1 MAGKIKFLMTF
12 RARLML
18 LLTSF
23 LVLTIVTVVILDKWA
38 QKRAAEEV
46 ALQSE
51 EVKEAFN
58 LSFAD
63 FSKAVSL
70 AIKNLSTKTYI
81 YDQLAAGDVELPP
94 TVKNIIV
101 ADSRGLVIDSDVKD
115 LVNQTIYVPP
125 QPEGAGQ
132 GLDFDPIPIEA
143 PLELPGGRTK
153 AYNIPTE
160 TAKGLH
166 WIIIVMQQQAIM
178 NQIETSQIKLERKNH
193 ELSDYRLWATSSLL
207 LLALGIAVVIGWR
220 FTRPIEQLASAARR
234 VAAGSLDFRVRIK
247 RADEVGQLAHTFNEM
262 IAGLKSKRQLEEK
275 LNHSERSAVIGRL
288 TAAVAHEIRNPLNV
302 INLSIDHVST
312 KFPPADPN
320 DRLQFTRILSSVKD
334 EIARLKHLVSDLLN
348 YGRPAQLAVRIIDL
362 RELVQE
368 TMALIRP
375 QAEAQSVTLEVEE
388 DQSPVEVLG
397 DRERLKSCLS
407 NITINALQAMPGGG
421 CLIAQVHRHDGF
433 VEVNLRDN
441 GVGISQDAI
450 SKIFEPYFST
460 KQSGFGLGL
469 AVTKKIVEEHQGSI
483 EVTSEVNRG
492 TTFSLRIPAAED

>member
-1 MAGKIKFLMTF
+1 
-12 RARLML
+12 
-18 LLTSF
+18 
-23 LVLTIVTVVILDKWA
+23 
-38 QKRAAEEV
+38 
-46 ALQSE
+46 
-51 EVKEAFN
+51 
-58 LSFAD
+58 
-63 FSKAVSL
+63 
-70 AIKNLSTKTYI
+70 
-81 YDQLAAGDVELPP
+81 
-94 TVKNIIV
+94 
-101 ADSRGLVIDSDVKD
+101 
-115 LVNQTIYVPP
+115 
-125 QPEGAGQ
+125 
-132 GLDFDPIPIEA
+132 
-143 PLELPGGRTK
+143 
-153 AYNIPTE
+153 
-160 TAKGLH
+160 
-166 WIIIVMQQQAIM
+166 
-178 NQIETSQIKLERKNH
+178 
-193 ELSDYRLWATSSLL
+193 LSDYRLWATSGLL
-207 LLALGIAVVIGWR
+207 LLALAIAVVIGWR
-220 FTRPIEQLASAARR
+220 FTRPIKQLASAARR
-234 VAAGSLDFRVRIK
+234 VAAGSLDFKVKIR

-312 KFPPADPN
+312 KFAPADPN
-320 DRLQFTRILSSVKD
+320 ERMQFTRILSSVKD

-348 YGRPAQLAVRIIDL
+348 YGRPAQLAVRVIDL

-469 AVTKKIVEEHQGSI
+469 AVTKKIVEEHHGSI

-492 TTFSLRIPAAED
+492 TTFSMRIPAAED